1 VEETLSV
8 AVPHLSIGLFFVGQ
22 VVSSDMF
29 KFMAAACPAM
39 CGWCGNK
46 VNIIKGDILRNNKF
60 LKGQFLKGYY
70 INNFLLDVQ
79 GPLNS
84 SFC

>member
-1 VEETLSV
+1 MLSV
-8 AVPHLSIGLFFVGQ
+8 AVPHLSSGLFFVGQ

-46 VNIIKGDILRNNKF
+46 VNTIKRDILRKT
-60 LKGQFLKGYY
+60 
-70 INNFLLDVQ
+70 NF
-79 GPLNS
+79 
-84 SFC
+84 

>member
-8 AVPHLSIGLFFVGQ
+8 TVPHLSSGLFFVGQ

-46 VNIIKGDILRNNKF
+46 VNIIKGKIF
-60 LKGQFLKGYY
+60 
-70 INNFLLDVQ
+70 
-79 GPLNS
+79 
-84 SFC
+84 